1 MGAAGWEHLL
11 GCIRPR
17 LCCPA
22 GREESLPLGVRLQK
36 RGQEGN
42 VGRHKALLVLHRV
55 GGASHVSC
63 WETRGLKRGEGFE
76 EYYSDT
82 LGAKW

>member
-1 MGAAGWEHLL
+1 MGAAGRGHLL

-22 GREESLPLGVRLQK
+22 GRADLPLGVRLQK
-36 RGQEGN
+36 WGQEGN
-42 VGRHKALLVLHRV
+42 VGRHKALLVSHRV
-55 GGASHVSC
+55 CGASCVSC